1 MPRKPEYDKGVTIL
15 GGTGWEGVFKDT
27 PSELSPGGE
36 GPAMS
41 RTERQV
47 LQAERTVAGGVS
59 TAQDRGQGRRWEV
72 RLGRMKRQQGPEHM
86 RAWGLRS

>member
-1 MPRKPEYDKGVTIL
+1 M

-41 RTERQV
+41 RTEGQV
-47 LQAERTVAGGVS
+47 LQAENGKGRCEHGTGQRPGAALGSTFAGG
-59 TAQDRGQGRRWEV
+59 
-72 RLGRMKRQQGPEHM
+72 
-86 RAWGLRS
+86 

>member
-1 MPRKPEYDKGVTIL
+1 MTIL

-47 LQAERTVAGGVS
+47 LQAERTARAGGVS

-72 RLGRMKRQQGPEHM
+72 RLGEDEEAAG
-86 RAWGLRS
+86 A